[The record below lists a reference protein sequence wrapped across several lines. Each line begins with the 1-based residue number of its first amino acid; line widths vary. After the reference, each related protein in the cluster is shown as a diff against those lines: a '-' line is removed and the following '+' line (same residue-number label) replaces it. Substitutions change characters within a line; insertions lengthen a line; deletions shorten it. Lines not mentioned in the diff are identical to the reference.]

1 MKGQIKTEVT
11 PSQGCGKAGA
21 SFIAFIF
28 VFHQSNRRKKA
39 GRMEQTGERQMWVFY
54 YKRYLFPQSPSKLR
68 IKMMKGNRG
77 VSSRPA
83 PRAKPRS
90 GGAHSAPSPEV
101 TAPSGP
107 GAGPSCPL
115 ASRCLAAWGSAGL
128 AAMAFLSPPPS
139 PCGFSVSVSTFPSAH
154 KDVCQLG
161 SSPPKDLVLT

>member
-83 PRAKPRS
+83 PRSKATQQGCS
-90 GGAHSAPSPEV
+90 FSPE
-101 TAPSGP
+101 PRGHGP
-107 GAGPSCPL
+107 QWPRGRP
-115 ASRCLAAWGSAGL
+115 
-128 AAMAFLSPPPS
+128 FLSF
-139 PCGFSVSVSTFPSAH
+139 GFQVPGGLGQCWACSQGLPVSASLAMWLLC
-154 KDVCQLG
+154 VCVHVPFC
-161 SSPPKDLVLT
+161 S